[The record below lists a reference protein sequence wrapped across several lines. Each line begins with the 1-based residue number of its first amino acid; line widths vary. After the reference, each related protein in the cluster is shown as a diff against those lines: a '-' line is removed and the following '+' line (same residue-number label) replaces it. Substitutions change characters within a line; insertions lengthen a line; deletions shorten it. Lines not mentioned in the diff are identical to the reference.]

1 MNPNAETLRYG
12 YGDKAEKIIG
22 RVKSRYFS
30 DLRPTYYC
38 YLIADIVCRC
48 GNYFVVAAIA
58 ISAQRGPLS
67 IIGWQALA
75 EDTNSP

>member
-12 YGDKAEKIIG
+12 DADKAEKIIG

-38 YLIADIVCRC
+38 YLIDDIVCRC

-67 IIGWQALA
+67 IIGWHA
-75 EDTNSP
+75 PGGGH

>member
-1 MNPNAETLRYG
+1 MHPKAETLRYG
-12 YGDKAEKIIG
+12 YGVNAEKIIG
-22 RVKSRYFS
+22 RVKSRCFS

-38 YLIADIVCRC
+38 YLVADVVCRC

-67 IIGWQALA
+67 I
-75 EDTNSP
+75 